1 MLHLSLTITQFSIL
15 VVFALLGVLVGI
27 YVALDMLN
35 QGRVPRKS
43 KGVKAVRVGDEN
55 GEYLPDTDR
64 HPDRQDPAEDGTK
77 DLMTPKYDEGTILK
91 QKLRREGT
99 SLFELNCAADGEDP
113 GDRVRAGQ
121 GGEDNA
127 YSILKKQ

>member
-1 MLHLSLTITQFSIL
+1 MFIEGRNNR
-15 VVFALLGVLVGI
+15 LLC
-27 YVALDMLN
+27 ARN
-35 QGRVPRKS
+35 CGRR
-43 KGVKAVRVGDEN
+43 A
-55 GEYLPDTDR
+55 
-64 HPDRQDPAEDGTK
+64 DP
-77 DLMTPKYDEGTILK
+77 YDEGTILK